1 MINKFDIQKLREL
14 DILQVADLLGMGLR
28 NKRALCIHHDD
39 HHPSLAFNV
48 RKNTCHCYSCGF
60 SADTIGLVR
69 ERLNLG
75 FSEACHWLADHFD
88 VYIGDDRYGNSA
100 KYGNSARY
108 ADKCADKKVLTASD
122 RRMASLRAH
131 FAETHVSHGHLAE
144 SSFSGERNRECPSS
158 AYVAPSAVD
167 VEFYQQMFRQMHL
180 SESGQRFLF
189 EERLLSP
196 EALKVCQIVS
206 TEQSVCMAR
215 VGRGVFDGPSLIFPY
230 FDQEGRLVS
239 VQSRYLGKPKS
250 ESSFDME
257 KVSID
262 EVKPDE
268 VKPDDVKPKEI
279 PRFKFAPGS
288 HRMIYGLDRLKDY
301 PPGEPLLITEGP
313 SDCWTALTLGFHA
326 IAIPSATL
334 FDRRFQGLLAGRN
347 LHIFPDQDEAGLSLY
362 FELKKALPS
371 LVYHQLPEG
380 CKDLSE
386 YYLKLRRSEGMT
398 LEEAKAKVQ
407 SSVSV

>member
-1 MINKFDIQKLREL
+1 MIQKYDIQKLREL

-60 SADTIGLVR
+60 SADTIALVR

-75 FSEACHWLADHFD
+75 FSEACRWLADHFD
-88 VYIGDDRYGNSA
+88 VYI
-100 KYGNSARY
+100 
-108 ADKCADKKVLTASD
+108 ADEHRDTHRKDVKKAVTASD

-131 FAETHVSHGHLAE
+131 FAETHVSHG
-144 SSFSGERNRECPSS
+144 CPSS
-158 AYVAPSAVD
+158 AYVASSSVD

-180 SESGQRFLF
+180 SESGRRFLF

-215 VGRGVFDGPSLIFPY
+215 VGCGVFDGPSLIFPY

-239 VQSRYLGKPKS
+239 VQSRYLGKKRP
-250 ESSFDME
+250 ESSFDMN
-257 KVSID
+257 KVSLD
-262 EVKPDE
+262 EA
-268 VKPDDVKPKEI
+268 KPKEI

-362 FELKKALPS
+362 FELKQALPS

-407 SSVSV
+407 GSVSV

>member
-48 RKNTCHCYSCGF
+48 KKNTCHCYSCGF

-75 FSEACHWLADHFD
+75 FSEACRWLADHFD
-88 VYIGDDRYGNSA
+88 VYIGDE

-108 ADKCADKKVLTASD
+108 TEKSADKKLLTASD
-122 RRMASLRAH
+122 RRMASMRAH
-131 FAETHVSHGHLAE
+131 FAETHVSHGH
-144 SSFSGERNRECPSS
+144 
-158 AYVAPSAVD
+158 VAPSSVD

-215 VGRGVFDGPSLIFPY
+215 VGCGVFDGPSLIFPY

-239 VQSRYLGKPKS
+239 VQSRYLGKKRP
-250 ESSFDME
+250 ESSFDMN
-257 KVSID
+257 KASLD
-262 EVKPDE
+262 EA
-268 VKPDDVKPKEI
+268 KPKEI

-301 PPGEPLLITEGP
+301 PPDEPLLITEGP
-313 SDCWTALTLGFHA
+313 SDCWTALTLGIHA

-380 CKDLSE
+380 CKDLRE

>member
-1 MINKFDIQKLREL
+1 MINKFDIQKLHEL

-48 RKNTCHCYSCGF
+48 KKNTCHCYSCGF
-60 SADTIGLVR
+60 SAYTIGLVR

-75 FSEACHWLADHFD
+75 FSEACRWLADHFD
-88 VYIGDDRYGNSA
+88 VYI
-100 KYGNSARY
+100 
-108 ADKCADKKVLTASD
+108 ADEHRDTHRKDVKKAVTASE

-131 FAETHVSHGHLAE
+131 FAETHVSHGH
-144 SSFSGERNRECPSS
+144 PSS
-158 AYVAPSAVD
+158 AYVAPSSVD

-180 SESGQRFLF
+180 SESGRRFLF

-196 EALKVCQIVS
+196 EALKVCHIVS

-239 VQSRYLGKPKS
+239 VQSRYLGKKRP
-250 ESSFDME
+250 ESSFDMN
-257 KVSID
+257 KVSLD
-262 EVKPDE
+262 EA
-268 VKPDDVKPKEI
+268 KPKEI

-334 FDRRFQGLLAGRN
+334 FDRSFQALLTGRN

-362 FELKKALPS
+362 FELKQALPS

>member
-1 MINKFDIQKLREL
+1 MIDKFNIQKLREL

-48 RKNTCHCYSCGF
+48 KKNTCHCYSCGF

-88 VYIGDDRYGNSA
+88 VYIGDE

-108 ADKCADKKVLTASD
+108 TEKSADKKLLTASD

-144 SSFSGERNRECPSS
+144 SFSSGERNRECPSS
-158 AYVAPSAVD
+158 AYVAPSSVD

-180 SESGQRFLF
+180 SESGRRFLF

-239 VQSRYLGKPKS
+239 VQSRYLGKKKS
-250 ESSFDME
+250 ESSSDMD
-257 KVSID
+257 KVSLD
-262 EVKPDE
+262 D

-313 SDCWTALTLGFHA
+313 SDCWTALTLGIHA

-334 FDRRFQGLLAGRN
+334 FDCRFQGLLAGRN

-398 LEEAKAKVQ
+398 LEEAKVKVK
-407 SSVSV
+407 SSVSI

>member
-1 MINKFDIQKLREL
+1 MIQKYDIQKLREL

-48 RKNTCHCYSCGF
+48 KKNTCHCYSCGF
-60 SADTIGLVR
+60 SADTIALVR

-100 KYGNSARY
+100 RY

-122 RRMASLRAH
+122 RRLASLRAH

-144 SSFSGERNRECPSS
+144 SFSSGERNRECPSS
-158 AYVAPSAVD
+158 AYVAPSSVD

-180 SESGQRFLF
+180 SESGRRFLF

-250 ESSFDME
+250 ESSSDMD
-257 KVSID
+257 KVSFD
-262 EVKPDE
+262 E
-268 VKPDDVKPKEI
+268 VKPKEI

-301 PPGEPLLITEGP
+301 PPDEPLLITEGP
-313 SDCWTALTLGFHA
+313 SDCWTALTLGIHA

-347 LHIFPDQDEAGLSLY
+347 LHVFPDQDEAGLSLY
-362 FELKKALPS
+362 FEQKKALPS

>member
-1 MINKFDIQKLREL
+1 MIQKYDIQKLREL

-39 HHPSLAFNV
+39 HHPSLAFNMK
-48 RKNTCHCYSCGF
+48 KNTCHCYSCGF

-75 FSEACHWLADHFD
+75 FSEACRWLADHFD
-88 VYIGDDRYGNSA
+88 VYI
-100 KYGNSARY
+100 
-108 ADKCADKKVLTASD
+108 ADEHRDTHRKDVKKAVTASE

-131 FAETHVSHGHLAE
+131 FAETHVSHGH
-144 SSFSGERNRECPSS
+144 PSS
-158 AYVAPSAVD
+158 AYVAPSSVD

-215 VGRGVFDGPSLIFPY
+215 VGCGVFDGPSLIFPY

-239 VQSRYLGKPKS
+239 VQSRYLGKKRP
-250 ESSFDME
+250 ESSFDMN
-257 KVSID
+257 KVSLD
-262 EVKPDE
+262 EA
-268 VKPDDVKPKEI
+268 KPKEI

-334 FDRRFQGLLAGRN
+334 FDRSFQGLLARRN

-362 FELKKALPS
+362 FELKQALPS

-398 LEEAKAKVQ
+398 LEEAKAKAQ

>member
-60 SADTIGLVR
+60 SADTIALVR

-75 FSEACHWLADHFD
+75 FSEACRWLADHFD
-88 VYIGDDRYGNSA
+88 VYI
-100 KYGNSARY
+100 
-108 ADKCADKKVLTASD
+108 ADEHRDTHRKDVKKVVTASE

-131 FAETHVSHGHLAE
+131 FAETHVSHGH
-144 SSFSGERNRECPSS
+144 PSS
-158 AYVAPSAVD
+158 AYVAPSSVD

-180 SESGQRFLF
+180 SESGRRFLF

-196 EALKVCQIVS
+196 EALKVCHIVS

-215 VGRGVFDGPSLIFPY
+215 VGCGVFDGPSLIFPY

-239 VQSRYLGKPKS
+239 VQSRYLGKKRP
-250 ESSFDME
+250 ESSFDMN
-257 KVSID
+257 KVSLD
-262 EVKPDE
+262 EA
-268 VKPDDVKPKEI
+268 KPKEI

-334 FDRRFQGLLAGRN
+334 FDRSFQGLLAGRN

-362 FELKKALPS
+362 FELKQALPS

-398 LEEAKAKVQ
+398 LEEAKAKVRDI
-407 SSVSV
+407 VNV

>member
-48 RKNTCHCYSCGF
+48 KKNTCHCYSCGF

-75 FSEACHWLADHFD
+75 FSEACRWLADHFD
-88 VYIGDDRYGNSA
+88 VYI
-100 KYGNSARY
+100 
-108 ADKCADKKVLTASD
+108 ADEHRDTHRKDVKKAVTASE

-131 FAETHVSHGHLAE
+131 LAETHVSHGH
-144 SSFSGERNRECPSS
+144 SSS

-180 SESGQRFLF
+180 SESGRRFLF

-196 EALKVCQIVS
+196 EALKACHIVS

-239 VQSRYLGKPKS
+239 VQSRYLGKKRP
-250 ESSFDME
+250 ESSFDMN
-257 KVSID
+257 KVSLD
-262 EVKPDE
+262 EA
-268 VKPDDVKPKEI
+268 KPKEI

-301 PPGEPLLITEGP
+301 PPDEPLLITEGP

>member
-48 RKNTCHCYSCGF
+48 KKNTCHCYSCGF

-75 FSEACHWLADHFD
+75 FSEACRWLADHFD
-88 VYIGDDRYGNSA
+88 VYI
-100 KYGNSARY
+100 
-108 ADKCADKKVLTASD
+108 ADEHRDTHRKDVKKAVTASE

-131 FAETHVSHGHLAE
+131 FAETHVSHGH
-144 SSFSGERNRECPSS
+144 PSS

-180 SESGQRFLF
+180 SESGRRFLF

-239 VQSRYLGKPKS
+239 VQSRYLGKKRP
-250 ESSFDME
+250 ESSFDMN
-257 KVSID
+257 KVSLD
-262 EVKPDE
+262 EA
-268 VKPDDVKPKEI
+268 KPKEI

-313 SDCWTALTLGFHA
+313 SDCWTALTLGIHA

-407 SSVSV
+407 SSVSI

>member
-48 RKNTCHCYSCGF
+48 KKNTCHCYSCEF

-88 VYIGDDRYGNSA
+88 VYI
-100 KYGNSARY
+100 
-108 ADKCADKKVLTASD
+108 ADEHRDTHRKDVKKVLTASD
-122 RRMASLRAH
+122 RRMAALRAH
-131 FAETHVSHGHLAE
+131 FAETHVSHGHLA
-144 SSFSGERNRECPSS
+144 
-158 AYVAPSAVD
+158 YVAPSSVD

-180 SESGQRFLF
+180 SESGRRFLF

-215 VGRGVFDGPSLIFPY
+215 VGCGVFDGPSLIFPY

-239 VQSRYLGKPKS
+239 VQSRYLGKKS
-250 ESSFDME
+250 PESSFDMN
-257 KVSID
+257 KVSLD
-262 EVKPDE
+262 EA
-268 VKPDDVKPKEI
+268 KPKEI

-313 SDCWTALTLGFHA
+313 SDCWTALTLGIHA

-398 LEEAKAKVQ
+398 LEEAKAKVHG
-407 SSVSV
+407 SVSV

>member
-14 DILQVADLLGMGLR
+14 DILRVADLLGMGLR

-48 RKNTCHCYSCGF
+48 KKNTCHCYSCGF

-88 VYIGDDRYGNSA
+88 VYIGEDRYGNSA
-100 KYGNSARY
+100 RY
-108 ADKCADKKVLTASD
+108 TEKSADKKLLTASD

-131 FAETHVSHGHLAE
+131 FAETHVSHG
-144 SSFSGERNRECPSS
+144 
-158 AYVAPSAVD
+158 YVAPSSVD

-180 SESGQRFLF
+180 SESGRRFLF
-189 EERLLSP
+189 EERLLSS

-250 ESSFDME
+250 ESSSDMD
-257 KVSID
+257 KVSFD
-262 EVKPDE
+262 EVKP
-268 VKPDDVKPKEI
+268 KET

-301 PPGEPLLITEGP
+301 PPDEPLLITEGP

-386 YYLKLRRSEGMT
+386 YYLKLRRREGMT

>member
-1 MINKFDIQKLREL
+1 MINKFDIQKLHEL

-75 FSEACHWLADHFD
+75 FSEACRWLADHFD
-88 VYIGDDRYGNSA
+88 VYI
-100 KYGNSARY
+100 
-108 ADKCADKKVLTASD
+108 ADEHRDTHRKDVKKAVTASE

-131 FAETHVSHGHLAE
+131 LAETHVSHGH
-144 SSFSGERNRECPSS
+144 PSS
-158 AYVAPSAVD
+158 AYVAPSSVD

-180 SESGQRFLF
+180 SESGRRFLF

-196 EALKVCQIVS
+196 EALKVCHIVS

-239 VQSRYLGKPKS
+239 VQSRYLGKKRP
-250 ESSFDME
+250 ESSFDMN
-257 KVSID
+257 KVSLD
-262 EVKPDE
+262 EA
-268 VKPDDVKPKEI
+268 KPKEI

-334 FDRRFQGLLAGRN
+334 FDRSFQALLTGRN

-362 FELKKALPS
+362 FELKQALPS

>member
-48 RKNTCHCYSCGF
+48 KKNTCHCYSCGF

-75 FSEACHWLADHFD
+75 FSEACRWLADHFD
-88 VYIGDDRYGNSA
+88 VYI
-100 KYGNSARY
+100 
-108 ADKCADKKVLTASD
+108 ADEHRDTHRKDVKKAITASD

-131 FAETHVSHGHLAE
+131 FAETHVSHGCL
-144 SSFSGERNRECPSS
+144 SS
-158 AYVAPSAVD
+158 AYVAPSSVD

-180 SESGQRFLF
+180 SESGRRFLF

-230 FDQEGRLVS
+230 FDQQGRLVS
-239 VQSRYLGKPKS
+239 VQSRYLGKKKS
-250 ESSFDME
+250 ESSFDMD
-257 KVSID
+257 KVSSD
-262 EVKPDE
+262 EA
-268 VKPDDVKPKEI
+268 KPKEI

-313 SDCWTALTLGFHA
+313 SDCWTALTLGIHA

-334 FDRRFQGLLAGRN
+334 FDRSFQGLLAGRN
-347 LHIFPDQDEAGLSLY
+347 LHVFPDQDEAGLSLY

-398 LEEAKAKVQ
+398 LEEARAKAQ

>member
-48 RKNTCHCYSCGF
+48 KKNTCHCYSCGF

-75 FSEACHWLADHFD
+75 FSEACRWLADHFD
-88 VYIGDDRYGNSA
+88 VYIADE

-131 FAETHVSHGHLAE
+131 FAETHVSHGH
-144 SSFSGERNRECPSS
+144 PSS
-158 AYVAPSAVD
+158 AYVAPSSVD

-189 EERLLSP
+189 EERLLSS

-262 EVKPDE
+262 EA
-268 VKPDDVKPKEI
+268 KPKEI

-334 FDRRFQGLLAGRN
+334 FDRSFQALLTGRN

-362 FELKKALPS
+362 FELKQALPS

-386 YYLKLRRSEGMT
+386 YYLKLRRREGMT

-407 SSVSV
+407 GCVSV

>member
-75 FSEACHWLADHFD
+75 FNEACHWLADHFD
-88 VYIGDDRYGNSA
+88 VYIADE

-108 ADKCADKKVLTASD
+108 AEKCTDKKVLTASD
-122 RRMASLRAH
+122 RRMAALREQ

-144 SSFSGERNRECPSS
+144 SFSSGERNRECPSS

-180 SESGQRFLF
+180 SESGRRFLF

-239 VQSRYLGKPKS
+239 VQSRYLGKKKS
-250 ESSFDME
+250 ESSSDMD
-257 KVSID
+257 KVSLD
-262 EVKPDE
+262 EA
-268 VKPDDVKPKEI
+268 KPKEI

-398 LEEAKAKVQ
+398 LEEAKVKVQ

>member
-1 MINKFDIQKLREL
+1 MIDKYNIQKLREL

-48 RKNTCHCYSCGF
+48 KKNTCHCYSCGF

-75 FSEACHWLADHFD
+75 FSEACRWLADHFD
-88 VYIGDDRYGNSA
+88 VYI
-100 KYGNSARY
+100 
-108 ADKCADKKVLTASD
+108 ADEHRDTHRKDVKKAVTASD
-122 RRMASLRAH
+122 RRLASLRAH
-131 FAETHVSHGHLAE
+131 FAETYVSHGHVA
-144 SSFSGERNRECPSS
+144 SSS
-158 AYVAPSAVD
+158 VD

-230 FDQEGRLVS
+230 FDQQGRLVS
-239 VQSRYLGKPKS
+239 VQSRYLGMK
-250 ESSFDME
+250 
-257 KVSID
+257 
-262 EVKPDE
+262 
-268 VKPDDVKPKEI
+268 KEI

-301 PPGEPLLITEGP
+301 PPDEPLLITEGP
-313 SDCWTALTLGFHA
+313 SDCWTALTLGIHA

-398 LEEAKAKVQ
+398 LEEARAKVH

>member
-1 MINKFDIQKLREL
+1 MIQKYDIQKLREL

-75 FSEACHWLADHFD
+75 FSEACRWLADHFD
-88 VYIGDDRYGNSA
+88 VYI
-100 KYGNSARY
+100 
-108 ADKCADKKVLTASD
+108 ADEHRDTHRKDVKKAVTASE
-122 RRMASLRAH
+122 RRLASLRAH
-131 FAETHVSHGHLAE
+131 FAETHVSHGHVA
-144 SSFSGERNRECPSS
+144 SSS
-158 AYVAPSAVD
+158 VD

-230 FDQEGRLVS
+230 FDQQGRLVS
-239 VQSRYLGKPKS
+239 VQSRYLGKKKS
-250 ESSFDME
+250 ESSSDMD
-257 KVSID
+257 KVSLD
-262 EVKPDE
+262 EVMPDE
-268 VKPDDVKPKEI
+268 VMPKEI

-301 PPGEPLLITEGP
+301 PPDEPLLITEGP
-313 SDCWTALTLGFHA
+313 SDCWTALTLGIHA

-398 LEEAKAKVQ
+398 LEEAKVKTQ
-407 SSVSV
+407 GCVSV

>member
-1 MINKFDIQKLREL
+1 MIDKYNIQKLREL

-48 RKNTCHCYSCGF
+48 KKNTCHCYSCGF

-75 FSEACHWLADHFD
+75 FSEACRWLADHFD

-108 ADKCADKKVLTASD
+108 ADKCADKKVLTASE

-131 FAETHVSHGHLAE
+131 FAETHVSHGH
-144 SSFSGERNRECPSS
+144 
-158 AYVAPSAVD
+158 VAPSSVD

-239 VQSRYLGKPKS
+239 VQSRYLGKK
-250 ESSFDME
+250 
-257 KVSID
+257 
-262 EVKPDE
+262 
-268 VKPDDVKPKEI
+268 KEI

-288 HRMIYGLDRLKDY
+288 HRMIYGFDRLKDY
-301 PPGEPLLITEGP
+301 SPDEPLLITEGP
-313 SDCWTALTLGFHA
+313 SDCWTALTLGIHA

-362 FELKKALPS
+362 FELKKALSS

-407 SSVSV
+407 NSVSV

>member
-48 RKNTCHCYSCGF
+48 KKNTCHCYSCGF

-100 KYGNSARY
+100 RY
-108 ADKCADKKVLTASD
+108 TEKSADKKLLTASD

-131 FAETHVSHGHLAE
+131 FAETHVSHG
-144 SSFSGERNRECPSS
+144 
-158 AYVAPSAVD
+158 YVAPSSVD

-180 SESGQRFLF
+180 SESGRRFLF

-239 VQSRYLGKPKS
+239 VQSRYLGKKKT
-250 ESSFDME
+250 ESSFDMN
-257 KVSID
+257 KVSLD
-262 EVKPDE
+262 EA
-268 VKPDDVKPKEI
+268 KPKEI

-313 SDCWTALTLGFHA
+313 SDCWTALTLGIHA

-334 FDRRFQGLLAGRN
+334 FDHRFQGLLAGRN

-407 SSVSV
+407 SSVNV

>member
-48 RKNTCHCYSCGF
+48 KKNTCHCYSCGF

-75 FSEACHWLADHFD
+75 FSEACRWLADHFD
-88 VYIGDDRYGNSA
+88 VYIADE

-108 ADKCADKKVLTASD
+108 TEKSADKKLLTASD

-131 FAETHVSHGHLAE
+131 FAETHVSHGHVA
-144 SSFSGERNRECPSS
+144 SSS
-158 AYVAPSAVD
+158 VD

-262 EVKPDE
+262 EA
-268 VKPDDVKPKEI
+268 KPKEI

-301 PPGEPLLITEGP
+301 SPDEPLLITEGP

-347 LHIFPDQDEAGLSLY
+347 LHIFPDQDETGLSLY
-362 FELKKALPS
+362 FELKKSLPS

-407 SSVSV
+407 GCVSV

>member
-1 MINKFDIQKLREL
+1 MIQKYDIQKLREL

-75 FSEACHWLADHFD
+75 FSEACRWLADHFD
-88 VYIGDDRYGNSA
+88 VYI
-100 KYGNSARY
+100 
-108 ADKCADKKVLTASD
+108 ADEHRDTHRKDVKKAVTASD
-122 RRMASLRAH
+122 RRLASLRAH
-131 FAETHVSHGHLAE
+131 FAETHVSHGH
-144 SSFSGERNRECPSS
+144 PSS
-158 AYVAPSAVD
+158 AYVAPSSVD

-180 SESGQRFLF
+180 SESGRRFLF

-215 VGRGVFDGPSLIFPY
+215 VGCGVFDGPSLIFPY

-239 VQSRYLGKPKS
+239 VQSRYLGKKRP
-250 ESSFDME
+250 ESSFDMN
-257 KVSID
+257 KVSLD
-262 EVKPDE
+262 EA
-268 VKPDDVKPKEI
+268 KPKEI

-313 SDCWTALTLGFHA
+313 SDCWTALTLGIHA

-334 FDRRFQGLLAGRN
+334 FDRSFQGLLAGRN

-407 SSVSV
+407 GSVSV

>member
-1 MINKFDIQKLREL
+1 MIDKYDIQKLREL

-60 SADTIGLVR
+60 SADTIALVR

-75 FSEACHWLADHFD
+75 FSEACRWLADHFD
-88 VYIGDDRYGNSA
+88 VYI
-100 KYGNSARY
+100 
-108 ADKCADKKVLTASD
+108 ADEHRDTHRKDVKKVVTASE

-131 FAETHVSHGHLAE
+131 FAETHVSHGH
-144 SSFSGERNRECPSS
+144 PSS
-158 AYVAPSAVD
+158 AYVAPSSVD

-180 SESGQRFLF
+180 SESGRRFLF

-239 VQSRYLGKPKS
+239 VQSRYLGKKRP
-250 ESSFDME
+250 ESSFDMN
-257 KVSID
+257 KVSLD
-262 EVKPDE
+262 EA
-268 VKPDDVKPKEI
+268 KPKEI

-301 PPGEPLLITEGP
+301 SPDEPLLITEGP

-347 LHIFPDQDEAGLSLY
+347 LHIFPDQDEAGLCLY

>member
-1 MINKFDIQKLREL
+1 MIQKYDIQKLREL

-48 RKNTCHCYSCGF
+48 KKNTCHCYSCGF
-60 SADTIGLVR
+60 SADTIALVR

-75 FSEACHWLADHFD
+75 FSEACRWLADHFD
-88 VYIGDDRYGNSA
+88 VYI
-100 KYGNSARY
+100 
-108 ADKCADKKVLTASD
+108 ADEHRDTHRKDVKKAVTASD

-131 FAETHVSHGHLAE
+131 FAETHVSHGH
-144 SSFSGERNRECPSS
+144 PSS
-158 AYVAPSAVD
+158 AYVAKASVD

-180 SESGQRFLF
+180 SESGRRFLF

-239 VQSRYLGKPKS
+239 VQSRYLGKKRP
-250 ESSFDME
+250 ESSFDMN
-257 KVSID
+257 KVSVD
-262 EVKPDE
+262 EA
-268 VKPDDVKPKEI
+268 KPKEI

-334 FDRRFQGLLAGRN
+334 FDRSFQGLLAGRN

-398 LEEAKAKVQ
+398 LEEARAKVQ

>member
-1 MINKFDIQKLREL
+1 
-14 DILQVADLLGMGLR
+14 
-28 NKRALCIHHDD
+28 
-39 HHPSLAFNV
+39 
-48 RKNTCHCYSCGF
+48 
-60 SADTIGLVR
+60 
-69 ERLNLG
+69 
-75 FSEACHWLADHFD
+75 
-88 VYIGDDRYGNSA
+88 
-100 KYGNSARY
+100 
-108 ADKCADKKVLTASD
+108 
-122 RRMASLRAH
+122 
-131 FAETHVSHGHLAE
+131 
-144 SSFSGERNRECPSS
+144 
-158 AYVAPSAVD
+158 
-167 VEFYQQMFRQMHL
+167 
-180 SESGQRFLF
+180 
-189 EERLLSP
+189 
-196 EALKVCQIVS
+196 
-206 TEQSVCMAR
+206 MAR

-239 VQSRYLGKPKS
+239 VQSRYLGKKKS
-250 ESSFDME
+250 ESSSDMD
-257 KVSID
+257 KVSLD
-262 EVKPDE
+262 EAKPDD

-313 SDCWTALTLGFHA
+313 SDCWTALTLGIHA

-398 LEEAKAKVQ
+398 LEEAKVKVQ

>member
-48 RKNTCHCYSCGF
+48 KKNTCHCYSCGF

-88 VYIGDDRYGNSA
+88 VYIGEDRYGNSA
-100 KYGNSARY
+100 RY
-108 ADKCADKKVLTASD
+108 TEKSADKKLLTASD

-131 FAETHVSHGHLAE
+131 FAETHVSHGH
-144 SSFSGERNRECPSS
+144 
-158 AYVAPSAVD
+158 VAPSSVD

-206 TEQSVCMAR
+206 TVQSVCMAR
-215 VGRGVFDGPSLIFPY
+215 VGCGVFDGPSLIFPY

-239 VQSRYLGKPKS
+239 VQSRYLGKKRP
-250 ESSFDME
+250 ESSFDMN
-257 KVSID
+257 KASLD
-262 EVKPDE
+262 EA
-268 VKPDDVKPKEI
+268 KPKEI

-301 PPGEPLLITEGP
+301 PPDEPLLITEGP
-313 SDCWTALTLGFHA
+313 SDCWTALTLGIHA

>member
-1 MINKFDIQKLREL
+1 MIDKYNIQKLREL

-48 RKNTCHCYSCGF
+48 KKNTCHCYSCGF

-88 VYIGDDRYGNSA
+88 VYIGDEHRDTHR
-100 KYGNSARY
+100 K
-108 ADKCADKKVLTASD
+108 DVKKVLTASD

-131 FAETHVSHGHLAE
+131 FAETHVSHGHLA
-144 SSFSGERNRECPSS
+144 
-158 AYVAPSAVD
+158 YVAPSSVD

-250 ESSFDME
+250 ESSSDMD
-257 KVSID
+257 KVSLD
-262 EVKPDE
+262 E
-268 VKPDDVKPKEI
+268 VKPKEI

-301 PPGEPLLITEGP
+301 PPDEPLLITEGP
-313 SDCWTALTLGFHA
+313 SDCWTALTLGIHA

-386 YYLKLRRSEGMT
+386 YYLKLRRIEGMT
-398 LEEAKAKVQ
+398 LEEAKTKVQ
-407 SSVSV
+407 DCVSV

>member
-48 RKNTCHCYSCGF
+48 KKNTCHCYSCGF

-75 FSEACHWLADHFD
+75 FNEACHWLADHFD
-88 VYIGDDRYGNSA
+88 VYI
-100 KYGNSARY
+100 
-108 ADKCADKKVLTASD
+108 ADEHRDTHRKDVKKAVTASE

-144 SSFSGERNRECPSS
+144 SFSSGERNRECPSS
-158 AYVAPSAVD
+158 AYVATSSVD

-239 VQSRYLGKPKS
+239 VQSRYL
-250 ESSFDME
+250 E
-257 KVSID
+257 K
-262 EVKPDE
+262 K
-268 VKPDDVKPKEI
+268 KEI

-288 HRMIYGLDRLKDY
+288 HRMIYGFDRLKDY
-301 PPGEPLLITEGP
+301 SPDEPLLITEGP
-313 SDCWTALTLGFHA
+313 SDCWTALTLGIHA

-362 FELKKALPS
+362 FELKKALSS

-386 YYLKLRRSEGMT
+386 YYLKLRRIEGMT

>member
-1 MINKFDIQKLREL
+1 
-14 DILQVADLLGMGLR
+14 
-28 NKRALCIHHDD
+28 
-39 HHPSLAFNV
+39 
-48 RKNTCHCYSCGF
+48 
-60 SADTIGLVR
+60 
-69 ERLNLG
+69 
-75 FSEACHWLADHFD
+75 
-88 VYIGDDRYGNSA
+88 
-100 KYGNSARY
+100 
-108 ADKCADKKVLTASD
+108 
-122 RRMASLRAH
+122 
-131 FAETHVSHGHLAE
+131 
-144 SSFSGERNRECPSS
+144 
-158 AYVAPSAVD
+158 
-167 VEFYQQMFRQMHL
+167 
-180 SESGQRFLF
+180 
-189 EERLLSP
+189 
-196 EALKVCQIVS
+196 
-206 TEQSVCMAR
+206 MAR

-239 VQSRYLGKPKS
+239 VQSRYLGKKS
-250 ESSFDME
+250 PESSFDMN
-257 KVSID
+257 KVSLD
-262 EVKPDE
+262 EA
-268 VKPDDVKPKEI
+268 KPKEI

-313 SDCWTALTLGFHA
+313 SDCWTALTLGIHA

-347 LHIFPDQDEAGLSLY
+347 LHVFPDQDEAGLSLY

-407 SSVSV
+407 GCVSV

>member
-1 MINKFDIQKLREL
+1 MIQKYDIQKLREL

-48 RKNTCHCYSCGF
+48 KKNTCHCYSCGF
-60 SADTIGLVR
+60 SADTIALVR

-131 FAETHVSHGHLAE
+131 FAETHVSHGHI
-144 SSFSGERNRECPSS
+144 
-158 AYVAPSAVD
+158 APSAVD

-230 FDQEGRLVS
+230 FDQEVRLVS
-239 VQSRYLGKPKS
+239 VQSRYLGKKKS
-250 ESSFDME
+250 ESSLDMD
-257 KVSID
+257 KVSSD
-262 EVKPDE
+262 EA
-268 VKPDDVKPKEI
+268 KPKEI

-362 FELKKALPS
+362 FELKKAFPR

>member
-60 SADTIGLVR
+60 SADTIALVR

-75 FSEACHWLADHFD
+75 FSEACRWLADHFD
-88 VYIGDDRYGNSA
+88 VYI
-100 KYGNSARY
+100 
-108 ADKCADKKVLTASD
+108 ADEHRDTHRKDVKKVLTASD
-122 RRMASLRAH
+122 RRMAALRAH
-131 FAETHVSHGHLAE
+131 FAETHVSHGHLA
-144 SSFSGERNRECPSS
+144 
-158 AYVAPSAVD
+158 YVAPSSVD

-180 SESGQRFLF
+180 SESGRRFLF

-250 ESSFDME
+250 ESSSDMD
-257 KVSID
+257 KVSFD
-262 EVKPDE
+262 E
-268 VKPDDVKPKEI
+268 VKPKEI

-313 SDCWTALTLGFHA
+313 SDCWTALTLGIHA

-362 FELKKALPS
+362 FELKQALPS

-398 LEEAKAKVQ
+398 LEEAKAKTQ
-407 SSVSV
+407 GCVSV

>member
-28 NKRALCIHHDD
+28 NKRALCIHHVD

-48 RKNTCHCYSCGF
+48 KKNTCHCYSCGF

-100 KYGNSARY
+100 RNAEKS
-108 ADKCADKKVLTASD
+108 ADKKVLTASD

-144 SSFSGERNRECPSS
+144 SSSNGEKNGRCQSS
-158 AYVAPSAVD
+158 AYVAQASVD

-196 EALKVCQIVS
+196 ETLKVCQIVS

-230 FDQEGRLVS
+230 FDQDGRLVS
-239 VQSRYLGKPKS
+239 VQSRYLGKKKS
-250 ESSFDME
+250 ESSFDMD
-257 KVSID
+257 KVSLD
-262 EVKPDE
+262 GVM
-268 VKPDDVKPKEI
+268 PKEI

-301 PPGEPLLITEGP
+301 PPDEPLLITEGP

-334 FDRRFQGLLAGRN
+334 FDRSFQGLLAGRN

-362 FELKKALPS
+362 FELKKALSS

-407 SSVSV
+407 DCVSV

>member
-75 FSEACHWLADHFD
+75 FSEACRWLADHFD
-88 VYIGDDRYGNSA
+88 VYI
-100 KYGNSARY
+100 
-108 ADKCADKKVLTASD
+108 ADEHRDTHRKDVKKAVTASE

-131 FAETHVSHGHLAE
+131 FAETHVSHGH
-144 SSFSGERNRECPSS
+144 PSS
-158 AYVAPSAVD
+158 AYVAPSSVD

-180 SESGQRFLF
+180 SESGRRFLF
-189 EERLLSP
+189 EERLLSS

-206 TEQSVCMAR
+206 TEQRVCMAR

-250 ESSFDME
+250 ESSSDMD
-257 KVSID
+257 KVSFD
-262 EVKPDE
+262 E
-268 VKPDDVKPKEI
+268 VKPKEI

-313 SDCWTALTLGFHA
+313 SDCWTALTLGIHA

-334 FDRRFQGLLAGRN
+334 FDRSFQALLAGRN

-362 FELKKALPS
+362 FELKQALPS

-407 SSVSV
+407 SSVSI

>member
-75 FSEACHWLADHFD
+75 FSEACRWLADHFD
-88 VYIGDDRYGNSA
+88 VYIADE

-122 RRMASLRAH
+122 RRLASLRAH
-131 FAETHVSHGHLAE
+131 FAETHVSHG
-144 SSFSGERNRECPSS
+144 
-158 AYVAPSAVD
+158 YVAPSSVD

-180 SESGQRFLF
+180 SESGRRFLF
-189 EERLLSP
+189 EERLLSS

-250 ESSFDME
+250 ESSSDMD
-257 KVSID
+257 KVSFD
-262 EVKPDE
+262 E
-268 VKPDDVKPKEI
+268 VKPKEI

-301 PPGEPLLITEGP
+301 PPDEPLLITEGP
-313 SDCWTALTLGFHA
+313 SDCWTALTLGIHA

-362 FELKKALPS
+362 FELKQALPS

-386 YYLKLRRSEGMT
+386 YYLKLRRSEGMK

>member
-88 VYIGDDRYGNSA
+88 VYIGDE

-108 ADKCADKKVLTASD
+108 TEKSADKKLLTASD

-131 FAETHVSHGHLAE
+131 FAETHVSHGH
-144 SSFSGERNRECPSS
+144 
-158 AYVAPSAVD
+158 VAPSAVD

-180 SESGQRFLF
+180 SESGRRFLF

-262 EVKPDE
+262 EA
-268 VKPDDVKPKEI
+268 KPKEI

-301 PPGEPLLITEGP
+301 PPDEPLLITEGP
-313 SDCWTALTLGFHA
+313 SDCWTALTLGIHA

-398 LEEAKAKVQ
+398 LEEAKVKVQ

>member
-60 SADTIGLVR
+60 SADTIALVR

-75 FSEACHWLADHFD
+75 FNEACHWLADHFD
-88 VYIGDDRYGNSA
+88 VYIADE

-108 ADKCADKKVLTASD
+108 TEKSADKKLLTASD

-144 SSFSGERNRECPSS
+144 SFSSGERNRECPSS

-180 SESGQRFLF
+180 SESGRRFLF

-262 EVKPDE
+262 EA
-268 VKPDDVKPKEI
+268 KPKEI

-407 SSVSV
+407 GCVSV

>member
-1 MINKFDIQKLREL
+1 MIQKYDIQKLREL

-48 RKNTCHCYSCGF
+48 KKNTCHCYSCGF
-60 SADTIGLVR
+60 SADTIALVR

-122 RRMASLRAH
+122 RRLASLRAH
-131 FAETHVSHGHLAE
+131 FAETHVSHG
-144 SSFSGERNRECPSS
+144 
-158 AYVAPSAVD
+158 YVAPSSVD

-180 SESGQRFLF
+180 SESGRRFLF

-250 ESSFDME
+250 ESSSDMD
-257 KVSID
+257 KVSFD
-262 EVKPDE
+262 E
-268 VKPDDVKPKEI
+268 VKPKEI

-301 PPGEPLLITEGP
+301 PSDEPLLITEGP
-313 SDCWTALTLGFHA
+313 SDCWTALTLGIHA

-334 FDRRFQGLLAGRN
+334 FDHRFQGLLAGRN

-407 SSVSV
+407 SSVNV

>member
-1 MINKFDIQKLREL
+1 MIDKYNIQKLREL

-48 RKNTCHCYSCGF
+48 KKNTCHCYSCGF
-60 SADTIGLVR
+60 SADTIALVR

-100 KYGNSARY
+100 RY

-122 RRMASLRAH
+122 RRLASLRAH

-144 SSFSGERNRECPSS
+144 SFSSGERNRECPSS

-196 EALKVCQIVS
+196 EALKVCHIVS

-215 VGRGVFDGPSLIFPY
+215 VGRGMFDGPSLIFPY

-262 EVKPDE
+262 E
-268 VKPDDVKPKEI
+268 VKPKEI

-313 SDCWTALTLGFHA
+313 SDCWTALTLGIHA

-398 LEEAKAKVQ
+398 LEEAKTKVQ
-407 SSVSV
+407 GSVSI

>member
-48 RKNTCHCYSCGF
+48 KKNTCHCYSCGF
-60 SADTIGLVR
+60 SADTIALVR

-100 KYGNSARY
+100 RY

-122 RRMASLRAH
+122 RRLASLRAH

-144 SSFSGERNRECPSS
+144 SFSSGERNRECPSS

-196 EALKVCQIVS
+196 EALKVCHIVS

-215 VGRGVFDGPSLIFPY
+215 VGRGMFDGPSLIFPY

-262 EVKPDE
+262 EVKP
-268 VKPDDVKPKEI
+268 KEI

-301 PPGEPLLITEGP
+301 PPDEPLLITEGP
-313 SDCWTALTLGFHA
+313 SDCWTALTLGIHA

-362 FELKKALPS
+362 FELKKALSS

-386 YYLKLRRSEGMT
+386 YYLKLRRREGMT

>member
-1 MINKFDIQKLREL
+1 MIQKYDIQKLREL

-48 RKNTCHCYSCGF
+48 KKNTCHCYSCGF

-75 FSEACHWLADHFD
+75 FSEACRWLADHFD
-88 VYIGDDRYGNSA
+88 VYI
-100 KYGNSARY
+100 
-108 ADKCADKKVLTASD
+108 ADEHRDTHRKDVKKVVTASE

-131 FAETHVSHGHLAE
+131 LAETHVSHGH
-144 SSFSGERNRECPSS
+144 PSS
-158 AYVAPSAVD
+158 AYVAPSSVD

-180 SESGQRFLF
+180 SESGRRFLF

-196 EALKVCQIVS
+196 EALKVCHIVS

-239 VQSRYLGKPKS
+239 VQSRYLGKKRP
-250 ESSFDME
+250 ESSFDMN
-257 KVSID
+257 KVSLD
-262 EVKPDE
+262 EA
-268 VKPDDVKPKEI
+268 KPKEI

-313 SDCWTALTLGFHA
+313 SDCWTALTLGIHA

-347 LHIFPDQDEAGLSLY
+347 LHVFPDQDEAGLSLY

-407 SSVSV
+407 GSVSV

>member
-1 MINKFDIQKLREL
+1 MIQKYDIQKLREL

-48 RKNTCHCYSCGF
+48 KKNTCHCYSCGF

-75 FSEACHWLADHFD
+75 FSEACRWLADHFD
-88 VYIGDDRYGNSA
+88 VYIADDRYGNSA
-100 KYGNSARY
+100 QYTEKS
-108 ADKCADKKVLTASD
+108 ADKKLLTASD

-131 FAETHVSHGHLAE
+131 FAETHVSHG
-144 SSFSGERNRECPSS
+144 
-158 AYVAPSAVD
+158 YVAPSSVD

-180 SESGQRFLF
+180 SESRRRFLF
-189 EERLLSP
+189 EERLLSS

-250 ESSFDME
+250 ESSSDMD
-257 KVSID
+257 KVSFD
-262 EVKPDE
+262 E
-268 VKPDDVKPKEI
+268 VKPKEI

-301 PPGEPLLITEGP
+301 PPDEPLLITEGP
-313 SDCWTALTLGFHA
+313 SDCWTALTLGIHA

-334 FDRRFQGLLAGRN
+334 FDHRFQGLLAGRN

-407 SSVSV
+407 GCVSV